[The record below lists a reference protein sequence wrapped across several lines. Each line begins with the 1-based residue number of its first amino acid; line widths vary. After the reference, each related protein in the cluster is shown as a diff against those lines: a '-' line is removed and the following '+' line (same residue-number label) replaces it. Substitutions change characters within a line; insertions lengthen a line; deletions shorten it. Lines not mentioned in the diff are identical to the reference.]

1 MAPEVTSWE
10 ELLWVHEVFNCET
23 PKEFQHTEIAKVD
36 DDKIFYCKIKTR
48 QADITFQEITAGLA
62 RIPDDEIFPPW
73 PQALTTTKAPQ
84 ELPSGIF
91 IKRPQ
96 VELYGLLSEH
106 EAMNLALEGL
116 VEEAEAFEVLRS
128 QPHPNIVG
136 YHGCHV
142 RRGYITGLVLD
153 RHPYTLED
161 FLKSGQ
167 TIQDEDLFMDSLR
180 AAISHLHTL
189 GWAHNDLHPANV
201 LVAEDGRPI
210 LIDFGSCR
218 RIGEK
223 LSLSRGTM
231 GWIDCKMKDYTTS
244 ETHHDTFALDRIHGW
259 LSNPIPMESMAEK
272 AEKAEKAEMA
282 EMDGQEGFST
292 P

>member
-1 MAPEVTSWE
+1 MAPEITSWE
-10 ELLWVHEVFNCET
+10 ELLWVYEVFDDET
-23 PKEFQHTEIAKVD
+23 EDFKHTQIAKVD
-36 DDKIFYCKIKTR
+36 DDKIFYCEISKPKT
-48 QADITFQEITAGLA
+48 DITFQEITTSLT
-62 RIPDDEIFPPW
+62 RLPDDEIFPPW

-84 ELPSGIF
+84 ELPPAIF

-96 VELYGLLSEH
+96 IELYGFFSKREAAHLLR
-106 EAMNLALEGL
+106 EGL
-116 VEEAEAFEVLRS
+116 VEEAEAMEVLRS

-153 RHPYTLED
+153 RHPYDLND
-161 FLKSGQ
+161 FIKSGQ
-167 TIQDEDLFMDSLR
+167 TIQDEDLFMESLH
-180 AAISHLHTL
+180 AAVSHLHAL

-223 LSLSRGTM
+223 LSTSRGTM
-231 GWIDCKMKDYTTS
+231 GWIDCEMKDYTTS
-244 ETHHDTFALDRIHGW
+244 EMHHDTFALDKIRTW
-259 LSNPIPMESMAEK
+259 LSNPTPM
-272 AEKAEKAEMA
+272 
-282 EMDGQEGFST
+282 D
-292 P
+292 